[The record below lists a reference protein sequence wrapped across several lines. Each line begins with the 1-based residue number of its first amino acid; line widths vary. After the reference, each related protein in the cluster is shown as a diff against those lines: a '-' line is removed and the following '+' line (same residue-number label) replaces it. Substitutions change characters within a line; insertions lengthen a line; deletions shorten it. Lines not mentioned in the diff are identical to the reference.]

1 MNVVSGPQLV
11 DICVSGL
18 AEVLPAPYSKA
29 GLRKMVSCGGLRPRP
44 FPLLLSLWG
53 PVRPRYFPSL
63 IDSRD
68 GLLAGGAVSVCEN
81 ASGLC

>member
-1 MNVVSGPQLV
+1 MWFAGRQLV
-11 DICVSGL
+11 DICVCGL
-18 AEVLPAPYSKA
+18 AEVPAQYSKS

-44 FPLLLSLWG
+44 FPLLSALRG

-68 GLLAGGAVSVCEN
+68 ELLATKAVPGYEVCDMY
-81 ASGLC
+81 A